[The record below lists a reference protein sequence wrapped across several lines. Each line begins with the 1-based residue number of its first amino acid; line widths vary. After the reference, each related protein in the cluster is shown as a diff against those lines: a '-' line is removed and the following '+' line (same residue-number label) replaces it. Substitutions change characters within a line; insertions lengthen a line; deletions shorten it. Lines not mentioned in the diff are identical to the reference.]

1 MNLEEQKTR
10 LLNLLKS
17 LSFERREIILASGRR
32 SNFYID
38 CKQTALT
45 PEGLY
50 LIGNIL
56 LDMIKSI
63 GEKVDGVAGVTLG
76 GDPLVCAT
84 SYASYME
91 GSGIP
96 ALIIRKELKGHGT
109 EVYVEG
115 KKNVPENAR
124 VVILEDVVTTGG
136 STLKACERIRQEG
149 LNVAYI
155 ICLVD
160 REEGGRENVEAAGY
174 RLYSVFKKRDFID
187 ETL

>member
-1 MNLEEQKTR
+1 MNIEENKKR
-10 LLNLLKS
+10 LLELLKT
-17 LSFERREIILASGRR
+17 LSFQRREIILASGRR

-45 PEGLY
+45 PEGLF
-50 LIGNIL
+50 LIGNIFL
-56 LDMIKSI
+56 KMIGDI
-63 GEKVDGVAGVTLG
+63 GEKVDGIAGVTLG

-84 SYASYME
+84 SYASFLE
-91 GSGIP
+91 KKDLP

-115 KKNVPENAR
+115 KKNVPEKAK

-136 STLKACERIRQEG
+136 STLKACERVKQEG
-149 LNVAYI
+149 LEVAYI
-155 ICLVD
+155 ICLVE

-174 RLYSVFKKRDFID
+174 RLYPVFQKRDFISD
-187 ETL
+187 E

>member
-1 MNLEEQKTR
+1 MSIEQKKKR
-10 LLNLLKS
+10 LLELLKE

-45 PEGLY
+45 PEGLV
-50 LIGNIL
+50 LIGNIF
-56 LDMIKSI
+56 LDMIDKI
-63 GEKVDGVAGVTLG
+63 AEKVDAVAGVTLG

-84 SYASYME
+84 SYASFL
-91 GSGIP
+91 SGKNLP

-115 KKNVPENAR
+115 KRNVREKAK
-124 VVILEDVVTTGG
+124 VVILEDVITTGG
-136 STLKACERIRQEG
+136 STLRACERVKQEG
-149 LNVAYI
+149 LDVAYI

-160 REEGGRENVEAAGY
+160 REEGGKENIQAAGH
-174 RLYSVFKKRDFID
+174 RLYSVFKKRDFISD
-187 ETL
+187 E

>member
-1 MNLEEQKTR
+1 MTTEENKKR
-10 LLNLLKS
+10 LLELLQT
-17 LSFERREIILASGRR
+17 LSFQRREIILASGRR

-45 PEGLY
+45 PEGLF
-50 LIGNIL
+50 LIGNIFL
-56 LDMIKSI
+56 NLISEI

-84 SYASYME
+84 SYASYI
-91 GSGIP
+91 SGNKLP

-115 KKNVPENAR
+115 KKNVPDKAK

-136 STLKACERIRQEG
+136 STLKACERVKQEG
-149 LNVAYI
+149 LEVGYI

-160 REEGGRENVEAAGY
+160 REEGGRENIEGAGY
-174 RLYSVFKKRDFID
+174 RLYSVFRKRDFISD
-187 ETL
+187 E

>member
-1 MNLEEQKTR
+1 MSIEEMKNR
-10 LLNLLKS
+10 LLDMLKG
-17 LSFERREIILASGRR
+17 LSFERKEIVLASGRR

-50 LIGNIL
+50 LIGNVFL
-56 LDMIKSI
+56 GMIKEI
-63 GEKVDGVAGVTLG
+63 GEEVDAVAGVSLG

-84 SYASYME
+84 AYASFVNQQDL
-91 GSGIP
+91 P

-115 KKNVPENAR
+115 RKNLHENAK

-136 STLKACERIRQEG
+136 STLKACERIAQER
-149 LNVAYI
+149 LQVAYI
-155 ICLVD
+155 ISLVD
-160 REEGGRENVEAAGY
+160 REEGGRENLEKAGY
-174 RLYSVFKKRDFID
+174 RLYSVFRKRDFISD
-187 ETL
+187 E